1 MQLSDIIRAWHT
13 LATGGEVDRSDIFF
27 RFVALWVAFNARY
40 ASRHSSDVGDWDQV
54 RSFAGDPDA
63 VDRHR
68 ELVRTDAEY
77 VRAIDTLGQR
87 GIRNLNG
94 YGTRRIRDRNSL
106 TDVAS
111 CVYQVRCNLFHGGKT
126 PEDPRDARLVEAS
139 HTIVLKL
146 IEPFVGA
153 EIGAFH
159 AEPGAVPEPG
169 RHTGSA
175 RRGGAARNSG
185 R

>member
-13 LATGGEVDRSDIFF
+13 RATGGEVDRSDVFF
-27 RFVALWVAFNARY
+27 RFVAIWVAFNALY
-40 ASRHSSDVGDWDQV
+40 ASRHSSDIGDLDQV

-68 ELVRTDAEY
+68 ELIRTDAEY
-77 VRAIDTLGQR
+77 GRAIDSLSQR
-87 GIRNLNG
+87 GVRNLSG

-126 PEDPRDARLVEAS
+126 PEDPRDARLVEACY
-139 HTIVLKL
+139 TIVLKL
-146 IEPFVGA
+146 IEPLVNA
-153 EIGAFH
+153 EIRDYH
-159 AEPGAVPEPG
+159 AE
-169 RHTGSA
+169 T
-175 RRGGAARNSG
+175 RRRT
-185 R
+185 

>member
-13 LATGGEVDRSDIFF
+13 LATGGEVDRSDVLF
-27 RFVALWVAFNARY
+27 RFVAVWVAFNALY

-68 ELVRTDAEY
+68 ELVRTDDEY
-77 VRAIDTLGQR
+77 SLAVDTLSER
-87 GIRNLNG
+87 CVRNLNG

-126 PEDPRDARLVEAS
+126 PEDPRDARLVGAC

-146 IEPFVGA
+146 IEPFVDA
-153 EIGAFH
+153 EIRDYH
-159 AEPGAVPEPG
+159 AEPK
-169 RHTGSA
+169 RCT
-175 RRGGAARNSG
+175 
-185 R
+185 